1 VARRAAISF
10 AAFAV
15 LAILIAANLL
25 LFRQRK
31 SPEPVEAVPAT
42 ATAPAEPTGTPS
54 LEQVLPAKAASAP
67 ETVHGNRR
75 SETTV
80 TESHVQNEP
89 ESNSSKLPT
98 DMLTGDVPPYLGYVM
113 AMPTSNRDPR
123 GCKSPS
129 RLLAEMS
136 QESRDELWASR
147 VESELRDLLEPHP
160 LGFPVSVGCRATFC
174 QVTELG
180 DLFAATGPANGL
192 AEQAF
197 WKDFRDRLR
206 ASPVAAEFASEHCFA
221 GNYAPKQSTFPS
233 LFIAG
238 CIYTSSGQATPSEP
252 ADCAPFTP
260 DEEPAGTGSR

>member
-1 VARRAAISF
+1 M
-10 AAFAV
+10 
-15 LAILIAANLL
+15 
-25 LFRQRK
+25 
-31 SPEPVEAVPAT
+31 
-42 ATAPAEPTGTPS
+42 ATAPVEPTADTPPEQVAPATTTAHPDGVDSSKNAEP
-54 LEQVLPAKAASAP
+54 AD
-67 ETVHGNRR
+67 
-75 SETTV
+75 
-80 TESHVQNEP
+80 TESHAQNE
-89 ESNSSKLPT
+89 SVSSAIVLTP
-98 DMLTGDVPPYLGYVM
+98 DMLAGDVPPYLGYVM
-113 AMPTSNRDPR
+113 AMATSDRNPR

-160 LGFPVSVGCRATFC
+160 LGFPVSVGCRATLC

-180 DLFAATGPANGL
+180 DLFVAAGPANGL

-206 ASPVAAEFASEHCFA
+206 AGSVAAEFASEHCFA

-233 LFIAG
+233 LFITG
-238 CIYTSSGQATPSEP
+238 CIYMSSGQATPSEP

-260 DEEPAGTGSR
+260 DEEPAGTGNR